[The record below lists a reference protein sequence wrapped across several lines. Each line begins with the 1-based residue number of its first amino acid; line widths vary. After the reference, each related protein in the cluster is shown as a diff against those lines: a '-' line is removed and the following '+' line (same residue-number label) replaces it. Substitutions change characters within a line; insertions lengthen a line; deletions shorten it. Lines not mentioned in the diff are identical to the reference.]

1 MCVEQ
6 VGAGGC
12 QESMVMTSSE
22 ESTESSHLTLTNLI
36 LVSLVAGT
44 GLFIVNT
51 VILVSLCYK
60 RSGPRLAPRWDRA
73 GGDRAESSSTECLSS
88 SRPTTP
94 HLLPTFNTPGR
105 TSSIHAQSVPL
116 SSFPQAVQECGPAKY
131 RTYSSGG
138 SYVGLGHISPSLPPP
153 ADGAGYSSV
162 PLVADI
168 PAPGAFSGHGIPG
181 KEESITC

>member
-1 MCVEQ
+1 
-6 VGAGGC
+6 
-12 QESMVMTSSE
+12 MVMTSSE
-22 ESTESSHLTLTNLI
+22 ETSETDHLTLTNLI

-60 RSGPRLAPRWDRA
+60 RSGPRLGPRWDRA
-73 GGDRAESSSTECLSS
+73 GDRAESSSTECLSS
-88 SRPTTP
+88 SQPTLATP
-94 HLLPTFNTPGR
+94 HLVPSFSTPGR
-105 TSSIHAQSVPL
+105 TSSLHSQSVPL
-116 SSFPQAVQECGPAKY
+116 SSLSTFPQAVGECGAAKY

-138 SYVGLGHISPSLPPP
+138 SYVGLSPSLPPP
-153 ADGAGYSSV
+153 ADGPGFSSV